1 MVMQKIRMDNPR
13 AVQRLLNRT
22 INQLLADEID
32 CEKAR
37 VLGYLCSVLLKANEV
52 EELDDRMSAI
62 EQRLEERKAI

>member
-62 EQRLEERKAI
+62 ELRLEERKAI